1 MDYSNYEFRGTNRP
15 MSEKAL
21 EKLKEEIRL
30 SEQQTKED
38 SKIDESV
45 LRVEFNS

>member
-1 MDYSNYEFRGTNRP
+1 